1 MRLPFRILAGVVLVL
16 FAFAAL
22 LPDSEE
28 PADLPPVQETVDA
41 PAPAAADE
49 TVPVPA
55 ASEVPVEQPVTE
67 TWSYPGPDGRVVVI
81 PNDGRRMWV
90 GGRPGPIAE
99 IDDYVTTGDCRS
111 VVGERDFWVSMFGAS
126 GSGEYVYAY
135 AQYAADRAAEMG
147 CG

>member
-22 LPDSEE
+22 LPDSDE
-28 PADLPPVQETVDA
+28 PANPPAVQEVVPPPADESI
-41 PAPAAADE
+41 PAPVE
-49 TVPVPA
+49 
-55 ASEVPVEQPVTE
+55 SEVPVEQPVTE
-67 TWSYPGPDGRVVVI
+67 TWSYPGPDGRIAVI
-81 PNDGRRMWV
+81 PNDGKRLWTSD
-90 GGRPGPIAE
+90 GRPGPIAE
-99 IDDYVTTGDCRS
+99 IDDYVTAGDCSS
-111 VVGERDFWVSMFGAS
+111 VVGERDFWASMFGAP